1 MSNSSSNRI
10 AVLLFWAIVG
20 LLLGAAPRVYKNEVV
35 TLCARHTAV
44 DAFSQ
49 LLLHERTTILTCWN
63 RGVGSTAAKSCCYTA
78 YL

>member
-1 MSNSSSNRI
+1 MCNSTPDRI
-10 AVLLFWAIVG
+10 AILRFTLVG
-20 LLLGAAPRVYKNEVV
+20 GYCWGAAPRASKNEVV

-63 RGVGSTAAKSCCYTA
+63 KGVGSTATESRCYIA
-78 YL
+78 DL